1 MAVRFSHPS
10 EADRLEDRRVW
21 IYLWFVRKDLI
32 MKTKLLLLL
41 GLLLLAFADVSQ
53 ADRDD
58 GRRWR
63 GRGDWD
69 DGQRWRGRGDWDDG
83 RRWRGRGDWD
93 DGRRWRGRGD
103 WDDGR
108 RWRGRG
114 DWDDGRRWRG
124 RAYWRG
130 GPYWRGPYW
139 RGGYWRGGPY
149 WRGGWGP
156 WFGVGVAVPGV
167 RIALPLPVPAFGAV
181 YAPAPRPAP
190 YVTYARPM
198 VASAQERLARLGY
211 YPGPIDGDFG
221 PITSRAIRSYQMD
234 YGLPVTGRLDSRTRA
249 SLGM

>member
-83 RRWRGRGDWD
+83 RRWRGRAYWVE
-93 DGRRWRGRGD
+93 GRMWRGP
-103 WDDGR
+103 
-108 RWRGRG
+108 
-114 DWDDGRRWRG
+114 
-124 RAYWRG
+124 YWRG
-130 GPYWRGPYW
+130 GYWRGGPYW